1 MAAKP
6 LPRRPSSLR
15 LFAVA
20 LSALAIAAAGCGGE
34 SKQESYRK
42 EFQGVNRSLVQL
54 GLAVRQGFQTAPG
67 KSNGRLRREFGD
79 FADRLHKIRG
89 DLDGLDPPSRLA
101 SEQGAV
107 LRAMAR
113 VEGGLRG
120 IERAAAKGNF
130 NAARRAT
137 VRFFVASASLKRAR
151 QRLNRDVRKG

>member
-1 MAAKP
+1 MAAKL
-6 LPRRPSSLR
+6 LPRRPSLR
-15 LFAVA
+15 LFAVG

-42 EFQGVNRSLVQL
+42 DFQGVNRSLVQL
-54 GLAVRQGFQTAPG
+54 GLAVRKGFQTAPG
-67 KSNGRLRREFGD
+67 QSNARLRREFGD

-89 DLDGLDPPSRLA
+89 DLERLDPPSRLA
-101 SEQGAV
+101 GEQGAV
-107 LRAMAR
+107 LRAIAR

-137 VRFFVASASLKRAR
+137 VRFFVASASLKQAR